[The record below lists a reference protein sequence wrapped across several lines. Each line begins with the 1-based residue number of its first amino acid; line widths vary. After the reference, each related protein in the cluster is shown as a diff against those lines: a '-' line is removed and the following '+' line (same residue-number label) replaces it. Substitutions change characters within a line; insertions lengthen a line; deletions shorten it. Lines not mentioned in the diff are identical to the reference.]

1 MLTSDSVIQARASNL
16 MSVNVFDDVR
26 RRSIAKHPLQQ
37 QLRLMEDD
45 EEPLWTPVHSVP
57 SKLVGQRSLRRM
69 TSASEHMGKY
79 AYHSTTAAAKQSV
92 VKYEVQELMLHAI
105 AQTAV
110 TTFDTSSLEILAQ
123 DGYTIDQCGQLR
135 AKTFVYAENLRY
147 RCSHQVS
154 TFQTGLGCVWVRT
167 TTMFH
172 SSGSG
177 KKPKQP
183 QTIRSL
189 VLYPTEWLR
198 FIGIQSG
205 IEIVTASAGRSWLY
219 NINMTVTRAVPEDSL
234 IFELCS
240 TGQTRAV
247 EALLEKGMASVV
259 DTSPKGWKPLHVRLS
274 MHSFRPKSLTL
285 SSLRQLQVTYSCA
298 NC

>member
-1 MLTSDSVIQARASNL
+1 
-16 MSVNVFDDVR
+16 MSVNVFDNVR
-26 RRSIAKHPLQQ
+26 RRNIAENPPQQ
-37 QLRLMEDD
+37 QLCLTEWD

-69 TSASEHMGKY
+69 TSVSEHMEKY
-79 AYHSTTAAAKQSV
+79 AYHSKTAAEQSV
-92 VKYEVQELMLHAI
+92 VRYEVQELMLHAI

-110 TTFDTSSLEILAQ
+110 TTFDSSSLEIMAQ
-123 DGYTIDQCGQLR
+123 DGYTIDQCGRLR
-135 AKTFVYAENLRY
+135 AKTFVYAENQRY

-154 TFQTGLGCVWVRT
+154 SFQTGLGCVWIRT

-172 SSGSG
+172 SSSSG
-177 KKPKQP
+177 KKSKQP

-189 VLYPTEWLR
+189 VLYPTGWLR
-198 FIGIQSG
+198 FMGIQSG

-240 TGQTRAV
+240 AGQTRAV

-259 DTSPKGWKPLHVRLS
+259 DTSPRGWKPLHVRYNMRFL
-274 MHSFRPKSLTL
+274 RPESLTL
-285 SSLRQLQVTYSCA
+285 SSLRPLQVT
-298 NC
+298 

>member
-1 MLTSDSVIQARASNL
+1 MLIVNSVIQARASSL
-16 MSVNVFDDVR
+16 ISVNMLEDIKCRNF
-26 RRSIAKHPLQQ
+26 IEHPPHR
-37 QLRLMEDD
+37 QLYLMEDE
-45 EEPLWTPVHSVP
+45 EEPLWTSVHSVP
-57 SKLVGQRSLRRM
+57 SKLVGQRSLRRI
-69 TSASEHMGKY
+69 TSISESMKKHTY
-79 AYHSTTAAAKQSV
+79 NHSTAISEQTV
-92 VKYEVQELMLHAI
+92 VRYEVQELMLHAI

-110 TTFDTSSLEILAQ
+110 TTFDSSSLEIFAQ

-154 TFQTGLGCVWVRT
+154 SIQTGLGCVLVRT

-177 KKPKQP
+177 KKSKQP

-189 VLYPTEWLR
+189 VLYPTGWLR
-198 FIGIQSG
+198 YMGIRSG
-205 IEIVTASAGRSWLY
+205 IEVVTASAGRSWLY

-259 DTSPKGWKPLHVRLS
+259 DTSPRGWKPLHVRYQMRSLVTH
-274 MHSFRPKSLTL
+274 MHELLTL
-285 SSLRQLQVTYSCA
+285 SSLRQLQVT
-298 NC
+298 

>member
-1 MLTSDSVIQARASNL
+1 MR
-16 MSVNVFDDVR
+16 VNVFDNVR
-26 RRSIAKHPLQQ
+26 RRNIAENPPQR
-37 QLRLMEDD
+37 QLCLTEDD

-69 TSASEHMGKY
+69 TSVSEHMEKY
-79 AYHSTTAAAKQSV
+79 AYHSKTVAEQSV
-92 VKYEVQELMLHAI
+92 VRYEVQELMLHAI

-110 TTFDTSSLEILAQ
+110 TTFDSSSLEIMAQ

-154 TFQTGLGCVWVRT
+154 SFQTGLGCVWIRT

-177 KKPKQP
+177 KKAKQP

-189 VLYPTEWLR
+189 VLYPTRWLR
-198 FIGIQSG
+198 FMGIQGG
-205 IEIVTASAGRSWLY
+205 IEVVTASAGRSWLY

-259 DTSPKGWKPLHVRLS
+259 DTSPRGWKPLHVRYNMRFLR
-274 MHSFRPKSLTL
+274 HELLTL
-285 SSLRQLQVTYSCA
+285 SSLRPLQVT
-298 NC
+298 